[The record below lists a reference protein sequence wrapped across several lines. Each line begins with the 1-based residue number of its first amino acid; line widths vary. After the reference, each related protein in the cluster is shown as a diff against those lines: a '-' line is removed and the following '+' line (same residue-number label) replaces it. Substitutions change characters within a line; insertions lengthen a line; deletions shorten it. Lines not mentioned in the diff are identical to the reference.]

1 MTDYD
6 IRPELLQCLEYQRS
20 SVRAIVEGHLE
31 IAREFLDGATGLGL
45 R

>member
-1 MTDYD
+1 VSRNLHIIEET
-6 IRPELLQCLEYQRS
+6 
-20 SVRAIVEGHLE
+20 AAHTGHLE

>member
-1 MTDYD
+1 MSRNLHIIEET
-6 IRPELLQCLEYQRS
+6 
-20 SVRAIVEGHLE
+20 AAHTGHLE